1 MCNLKWTLLILLKL
15 CRTCLNIG
23 DFETVESSIA
33 YSEITIISAKLS
45 FTCRTLRFGCFLPL
59 TSEIKHNS
67 VTIRSPLDSVADLD
81 VCQKLH
87 WSGLTGSAAA
97 LAISK
102 YSLEQDSITTVLTAN
117 AWEAEMMVES
127 LKFYT
132 GGIDNF
138 PVMLFSG
145 WECLPYDTFSPY
157 QEILSQR
164 IRLLSILPNLTRGL
178 LVVAVDTLMQR
189 LPPTDFIESNSFSF
203 ETGAELHIG
212 KFRER
217 MAHISYRNVQ
227 QVESPGEFVVRV
239 A

>member
-1 MCNLKWTLLILLKL
+1 M
-15 CRTCLNIG
+15 G
-23 DFETVESSIA
+23 
-33 YSEITIISAKLS
+33 SA
-45 FTCRTLRFGCFLPL
+45 
-59 TSEIKHNS
+59 
-67 VTIRSPLDSVADLD
+67 
-81 VCQKLH
+81 
-87 WSGLTGSAAA
+87 GSAAA

-102 YSLEQDSITTVLTAN
+102 NSLEQDSITTVLTAN
-117 AWEAEMMVES
+117 AWEAEMMAES

-132 GGIDNF
+132 GGANNF

-203 ETGAELHIG
+203 EIGAELHI
-212 KFRER
+212 ER
-217 MAHISYRNVQ
+217 VSRKDGAN
-227 QVESPGEFVVRV
+227 FL
-239 A
+239 

>member
-1 MCNLKWTLLILLKL
+1 M
-15 CRTCLNIG
+15 
-23 DFETVESSIA
+23 
-33 YSEITIISAKLS
+33 
-45 FTCRTLRFGCFLPL
+45 
-59 TSEIKHNS
+59 
-67 VTIRSPLDSVADLD
+67 TIRSPLDPVADLD

-102 YSLEQDSITTVLTAN
+102 YSLEQNSITTVLTAN

-132 GGIDNF
+132 DGVDNF

-164 IRLLSILPNLTRGL
+164 IRLLSTLPNVTHGL

-189 LPPTDFIESNSFSF
+189 LPPTDFIESNSFRLKRGQNCILHSF
-203 ETGAELHIG
+203 EKGWHRFPIEMCSRS
-212 KFRER
+212 K
-217 MAHISYRNVQ
+217 VQ
-227 QVESPGEFVVRV
+227 VNL
-239 A
+239 